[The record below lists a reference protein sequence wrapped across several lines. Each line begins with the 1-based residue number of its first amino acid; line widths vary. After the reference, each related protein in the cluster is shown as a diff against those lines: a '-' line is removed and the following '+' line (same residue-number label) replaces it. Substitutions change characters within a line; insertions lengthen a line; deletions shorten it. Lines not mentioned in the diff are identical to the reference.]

1 MFKAM
6 HDPVWVFDVEW
17 VPDPVVGRILH
28 QLPQETPDTEVVQAM
43 WQAGGADEENPMPFL
58 KTALCRVV
66 SIAAVARTKNPEGA
80 SLRLTSLPHD
90 VTDTAQTDEAAIL
103 SRFLNAVGDKK
114 PQLVGFNSQR
124 ADLKILVQRA
134 LANGVQASKFA
145 ERPNKPWEGI
155 DYWDS
160 GSDHNV
166 DLMGILG
173 GYGKAT
179 PSLNEMAAVCR
190 IPGKLG
196 VDGQEVAPLWLE
208 GRWDEIV
215 AYNECDA
222 LTTYLLWL
230 RLAYFGGF
238 FDEAQYSEEQ
248 DRVRTLL
255 QTEGESGKTHLL
267 EFLEEWERLLT
278 EYLA

>member
-17 VPDPVVGRILH
+17 IPDPVVGRILH

-66 SIAAVARTKNPEGA
+66 SIAAVARTKTPEGA

-90 VTDTAQTDEAAIL
+90 VTDSAQTDEAAML

-114 PQLVGFNSQR
+114 PQLVGFNSLR

-134 LANGVQASKFA
+134 VANGVQASKFA

-160 GSDHNV
+160 KSDHNV

-173 GYGKAT
+173 SYGKAT

-196 VDGQEVAPLWLE
+196 VNGQEVAPLWLE